1 MKSGNDIA
9 RDDMQLLK
17 LVLAV
22 FDDLDELEQKRF
34 SGMQYRLREKQ
45 KKGLDPVLNDN
56 ERRWVEEVAKRLDIV
71 EPAANLVSRGLVP
84 RGKDVLVP
92 PILMH
97 RPLKPPGR
105 T

>member
-1 MKSGNDIA
+1 MKSSNDLS
-9 RDDMQLLK
+9 RDDLQLLK
-17 LVLAV
+17 LVLAA
-22 FDDLDELEQKRF
+22 FDDLNDLEQKRF

-45 KKGLDPVLNDN
+45 KKGLDPVLNEN
-56 ERRWVEEVAKRLDIV
+56 ERRWVEEVAKRMDIV

-84 RGKDVLVP
+84 RGNEVPVPVVL
-92 PILMH
+92 MN